1 MYLANIPQIRD
12 SDKRFDQKTTKR
24 GGKFSNGKK
33 KREKSQLVSNCE
45 AFVAKY
51 TIKFRLKVT
60 KVHNEM

>member
-1 MYLANIPQIRD
+1 MYLAQKTQIRD

-33 KREKSQLVSNCE
+33 EKKSQLVSNCE